1 MDAYSLGQYLREAR
15 EANEIEVADAV
26 AKLRIRQPILE
37 AFEAGAFEIRG
48 LPEIQVRGLL
58 RIYARFLELDEG
70 QTLLLYDQMRI
81 AVEKGRRSRRGR
93 LRRQAEPTEAD
104 VLGKSQP
111 LQEFQVAAR
120 RSAGCRGALRFLIL
134 LLLSAAAIGII
145 AFVTLELVD
154 LPLGG
159 EAAPA
164 PAVAAV
170 AATDTAGPLPTPSA
184 TFVPPT
190 PSNRAQYSGSGILV
204 SLLVS
209 QRSWISFTVDGVE
222 QYAGIAAPD
231 TLLEYSA
238 AGEITVAAG
247 NAMALDVIWNGQQ
260 QGQFGGRGQR
270 ADIRFTADEAIV
282 VLGPAGAPT
291 LVSETVEAVEV
302 AATAVPSNTAGPSPT
317 ATVTLVPSA
326 TFTPLPT
333 NTPVPSDTPTATEEP
348 PATAILP
355 PRVTQPG
362 QPATKEGG

>member
-1 MDAYSLGQYLREAR
+1 MRSKSRMPSPSYASASLSWRHLKPAHLKSEACR
-15 EANEIEVADAV
+15 KSRCAV
-26 AKLRIRQPILE
+26 CCGFMRASLSWTK
-37 AFEAGAFEIRG
+37 
-48 LPEIQVRGLL
+48 VRCFCSTT
-58 RIYARFLELDEG
+58 RCASPW
-70 QTLLLYDQMRI
+70 
-81 AVEKGRRSRRGR
+81 EKGRRSRRGR

-111 LQEFQVAAR
+111 LQEVEVAAR
-120 RSAGCRGALRFLIL
+120 RSAGCRGALRFLLL

-159 EAAPA
+159 EALSAPE
-164 PAVAAV
+164 VAAV
-170 AATDTAGPLPTPSA
+170 AATDTAGPLPSPSA

-204 SLLVS
+204 SLLVR

-222 QYAGIAAPD
+222 QYAGMAAPD

-238 AGEITVAAG
+238 AGEITVAAS

-302 AATAVPSNTAGPSPT
+302 AATAVPSNTPGPSPT
-317 ATVTLVPSA
+317 ATDTLVPSA

-333 NTPVPSDTPTATEEP
+333 STPVPSDTPTATDEP